1 MHKLSVAGTYFIEI
15 GLVFLFFAPT
25 SQMRKLSCLL
35 QIKLMFVIML
45 TGNYNFFNLLFI
57 GLCTSLFDDSWISK
71 RIKFDSSSSD
81 GFTSYVSKLTNVMFY
96 FFIFYGWYK
105 FFLDIDYDSSSPW

>member
-25 SQMRKLSCLL
+25 TNLRKFTAFH
-35 QIKLMFVIML
+35 QIMLMAVIML

-57 GLCTSLFDDSWISK
+57 GLCISLFDDSWISARK
-71 RIKFDSSSSD
+71 IYQLS
-81 GFTSYVSKLTNVMFY
+81 GITSKMSKMVNLVTY
-96 FFIFYGWYK
+96 ILILYGW
-105 FFLDIDYDSSSPW
+105 